1 MIPYPL
7 IPYLTKLMNSGF
19 AFQEDE
25 GNSLPHCSSFSIKSS
40 SQIIFKLVFMAAA
53 F

>member
-1 MIPYPL
+1 MIA
-7 IPYLTKLMNSGF
+7 YLTKPLNNGV
-19 AFQEDE
+19 AIQEDE
-25 GNSLPHCSSFSIKSS
+25 GNSLTHCSSFSIKSS